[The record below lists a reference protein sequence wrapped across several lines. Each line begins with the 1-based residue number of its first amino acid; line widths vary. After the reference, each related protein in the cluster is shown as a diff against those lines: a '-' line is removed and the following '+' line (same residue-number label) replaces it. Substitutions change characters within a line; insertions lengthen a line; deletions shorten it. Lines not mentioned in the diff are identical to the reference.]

1 MIQVRVSH
9 LSLSKMGFVLLLKGE
24 ADPRTLPIF
33 IGAAEA
39 QAIALQMSGTAV
51 PRPIT
56 HDLFKNML
64 DGLECRLKRVDIHTL
79 QNGTFLA
86 RLVMEH
92 DGLDFTLDA
101 RPSDAVALALRCDSP
116 IYVALSVMNQAGI
129 QIDEKSGKVI
139 SPNPAESEHH
149 APVRNPLD
157 ALQEQLNRAVADERY
172 EEAARIRDEI
182 RRLAHPHSGN

>member
-9 LSLSKMGFVLLLKGE
+9 LSLSKMGFVLLLKGT

-39 QAIALQMSGTAV
+39 QSIALQMSGTAV

-56 HDLFKNML
+56 HDLFKNLL
-64 DGLECRLKRVDIHTL
+64 DCLECRLKRVDIHSL
-79 QNGTFLA
+79 QESTFFA
-86 RLVMEH
+86 RLLLEH
-92 DGLDFTLDA
+92 DGLEFTLDA

-116 IYVALSVMNQAGI
+116 IYVALSVMTQAGI
-129 QIDEKSGKVI
+129 QIDDKTGKVV
-139 SPNPAESEHH
+139 STDPAAPHH
-149 APVRNPLD
+149 PPVRSPLT
-157 ALQEQLNRAVADERY
+157 ALQAQLTQAVAEEHY

-182 RRLAHPHSGN
+182 RRLDHPHSGN